1 MRMSQQDEICVK
13 VDCNG
18 DLLGPVNVIS
28 SNATMYPKNV
38 RSVGGDTKMHPSYH
52 KMKSNPDY
60 HKMLL

>member
-1 MRMSQQDEICVK
+1 MRVSQQDERCVK

-38 RSVGGDTKMHPSYH
+38 RSVGGDTKMHPS
-52 KMKSNPDY
+52 SQNEIQP
-60 HKMLL
+60 